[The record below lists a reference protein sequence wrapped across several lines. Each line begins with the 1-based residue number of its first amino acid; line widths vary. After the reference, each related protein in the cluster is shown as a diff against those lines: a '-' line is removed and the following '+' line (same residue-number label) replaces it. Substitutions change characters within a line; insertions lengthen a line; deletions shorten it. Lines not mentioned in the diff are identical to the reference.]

1 MTIDNRH
8 ASGETA
14 LRIIEALPDILIAV
28 DRQTHIQYINRAPA
42 GVALESALGRSV
54 TDYVAEVDR
63 EAVCAV
69 IQGVFA
75 TGRPDTYEMAIHG
88 QSGEVTTYATR
99 LTPIWQEGVVEQ
111 VLLRNEDIA
120 QHKQTAKPL
129 QESERQARIIFMTSM
144 DAIMLATPTGRVLAA
159 NPAGCAIFGRD
170 EAEMQQLDRTALVD
184 MTDPRLAP
192 ALAERART
200 GHFRGELTFIRKDGS
215 KFPGEITST
224 RFEDE
229 VGNCRTSL
237 FIHDVTERKR
247 AEEQRTYLATV
258 LANVP
263 DAIISLDN
271 QSRIRSWNVHAEK
284 MYGWAADE
292 VMGRAIDE
300 VCQSRFIGTTAEE
313 VQAELV
319 ANGTWGGEIKQTR
332 KDGQTIFV
340 RVNSTAL
347 RDTGG
352 ALIGSVLINSDITE
366 RRQAEDEL
374 QASMARFSALFETMT
389 QGVIYH
395 DSEGNITLANR
406 AAEQILGMSLDEL
419 QGLTSRDPRWQAI
432 REDGSAFPGDQH
444 PSMVAMRTGQVVSDV
459 LMGFYHP
466 LKAEQ
471 RWIRTAAVP
480 EFEPGANKP
489 FRVFATF
496 DDITE
501 RRRAERTV
509 AESERR
515 YREAIGALGAI
526 PYSLSYA
533 TDRYDFLPPEAEK
546 LTGYPAAALSPAF
559 IASLGLDA
567 IPMGQLAGLSVDEA
581 IMRSR
586 KDGALWQCDY
596 HLINRAGNACWISDN
611 AVQVLDEQ
619 GIPKGAIG
627 SLLDITE
634 RKQAETVL
642 RASEERYRQLA
653 EDLEQRVLERTAELR
668 TQRDFA
674 RQVMDALGQGL
685 LVIDAQHRLEYIN
698 PFMARTLGML
708 PSALIGRLVD
718 ELIFADDLPI
728 VHSMPHKFK
737 PEEEYQYELRMK
749 TASGRAMPTLVSSSP
764 RWHDGR
770 VTGRIAVITDLT
782 QVKKIESDL
791 RQSRDELSV
800 TNLALER
807 ASRMKDEF
815 LASMSHELR
824 TPLTGILG
832 LSEALQMQSIGPL
845 NERQLR
851 GIESIW
857 DSGQHLLELI
867 NDILD
872 LSKLESTQFE
882 LEIAEC
888 EVDEICSASL
898 ALVKGMAQ
906 QKRQQVDFTMF
917 PGAMKLYAD
926 PRRLKQMLVNLL
938 SNAVK
943 FTPAHGTVGLR
954 VQGDAARQVVGFV
967 VWDKGIGIAPE
978 SLPRLFQ
985 PFTQLDSNL
994 SREFP
999 GTGLGLALVQRMA
1012 QLHKGTIHAAS
1023 TPGMGSTFTLTL
1035 PWPQSQAEDAMTN
1048 VAVTS
1053 ASARLPAAPVP
1064 NPTSHNVTILL
1075 AEDSPVTAEAVT
1087 DLLSFE
1093 GFTVVVAGNGL
1104 EAVQKA
1110 DELLPALILMDI
1122 QMPLMDGFQAIER
1135 IRADS
1140 RRAVAQ
1146 VPIIALTAQAMHGDA
1161 QRCLAA
1167 GANDYVSKPFRLA
1180 QILESIHRQLPD
1192 GGQTL

>member
-1 MTIDNRH
+1 LTIPATKGDAMTIDNRH

-14 LRIIEALPDILIAV
+14 LRIIEALPNILIAV

-42 GVALESALGRSV
+42 GVALDSALGRSV

-88 QSGEVTTYATR
+88 QSGEVTSYATR
-99 LTPIWQEGVVEQ
+99 LTPIWREGVVEQ
-111 VLLRNEDIA
+111 VLLLNEDIA
-120 QHKQTAKPL
+120 QQKQTAKSL
-129 QESERQARIIFMTSM
+129 QESERQARILFMTSM

-184 MTDPRLAP
+184 VTDPRLAP

-215 KFPGEITST
+215 KFPGEVTSA

-263 DAIISLDN
+263 DAIISLDG
-271 QSRIRSWNVHAEK
+271 QSRIRSWNAHAEK
-284 MYGWAADE
+284 MYGWTADE

-300 VCQSRFIGTTAEE
+300 VCQSRYIGTTFDE
-313 VQAELV
+313 VQAEFV
-319 ANGTWGGEIKQTR
+319 ANGTWGGEVKQKR

-340 RVNSTAL
+340 QVNSAAI
-347 RDTGG
+347 RDATG
-352 ALIGSVLINSDITE
+352 ALAGAVTINSDVTE
-366 RRQAEDEL
+366 RRQ
-374 QASMARFSALFETMT
+374 
-389 QGVIYH
+389 
-395 DSEGNITLANR
+395 SEQTLAKTEALYR
-406 AAEQILGMSLDEL
+406 
-419 QGLTSRDPRWQAI
+419 QAI
-432 REDGSAFPGDQH
+432 SATK
-444 PSMVAMRTGQVVSDV
+444 S
-459 LMGFYHP
+459 
-466 LKAEQ
+466 
-471 RWIRTAAVP
+471 
-480 EFEPGANKP
+480 
-489 FRVFATF
+489 
-496 DDITE
+496 
-501 RRRAERTV
+501 
-509 AESERR
+509 
-515 YREAIGALGAI
+515 I
-526 PYSLSYA
+526 PYQLDYGNE
-533 TDRYDFLPPEAEK
+533 RYTFGGPDIER
-546 LTGYPAAALSPAF
+546 LTGYAPFEMTPTLF
-559 IASLGLDA
+559 NSLIVTAIPRGVLAGVPLLDA
-567 IPMGQLAGLSVDEA
+567 IDRTRLGET
-581 IMRSR
+581 
-586 KDGALWQCDY
+586 DGSWQCDY
-596 HLINRAGNACWISDN
+596 CIRTHSGEERWLFDASIQ
-611 AVQVLDEQ
+611 VQDEQ
-619 GIPKGAIG
+619 GQITGAIG
-627 SLLDITE
+627 ILQDITE
-634 RKQAETVL
+634 RKQAEAVL
-642 RASEERYRQLA
+642 HASEERYRQLA
-653 EDLEQRVLERTAELR
+653 RELEHRVQERTVELQ

-698 PFMARTLGML
+698 PFIARELGML

-718 ELIFADDLPI
+718 ELIVADDLPI
-728 VHSMPHKFK
+728 VHSMPHRFK

-749 TASGRAMPTLVSSSP
+749 TASGQAIPTLVSSSP
-764 RWHDGR
+764 RWHNGK

-782 QVKKIESDL
+782 QVKMIESEL

-807 ASRMKDEF
+807 ALRMKDEF

-888 EVDEICSASL
+888 DVDEICSASL

-906 QKRQQVDFTMF
+906 QKRQQIDFTKP
-917 PGAMKLYAD
+917 PGVMRLYAD

-943 FTPAHGTVGLR
+943 FTPVHGAVGLR
-954 VQGDAARQVVGFV
+954 VQGDAARQVVEFV

-1012 QLHKGTIHAAS
+1012 ELHKGTIHASS
-1023 TPGMGSTFTLTL
+1023 TPGIGSTFTLTL
-1035 PWPQSQAEDAMTN
+1035 PWPQPKADD
-1048 VAVTS
+1048 AVTNEAITN
-1053 ASARLPAAPVP
+1053 ASVQLPAAPAP
-1064 NPTSHNVTILL
+1064 DRTSHNVTILL

-1087 DLLSFE
+1087 DLLSYE
-1093 GFTVVVAGNGL
+1093 GFTVVVAANGL

-1110 DELLPALILMDI
+1110 GELLPALILMDI
-1122 QMPLMDGFQAIER
+1122 QMPLMDGFQAIAR

>member
-14 LRIIEALPDILIAV
+14 LRIIEALPDILITV

-42 GVALESALGRSV
+42 GVALGSALGRSV

-88 QSGEVTTYATR
+88 QRGEVTTYATR
-99 LTPIWQEGVVEQ
+99 LTPIWREEIVEQ

-144 DAIMLATPTGRVLAA
+144 DAIMLTTPTGRVLAA

-292 VMGRAIDE
+292 VMGRTIDE
-300 VCQSRFIGTTAEE
+300 VCQSRYIGTAADE
-313 VQAELV
+313 VQSELV
-319 ANGTWGGEIKQTR
+319 ANGTWGGEVKQKR
-332 KDGQTIFV
+332 KDGQTIYV
-340 RVNSTAL
+340 QVNSAAI
-347 RDTGG
+347 RDATG
-352 ALIGSVLINSDITE
+352 ALAGTVTINSDVTE
-366 RRQAEDEL
+366 RRK
-374 QASMARFSALFETMT
+374 
-389 QGVIYH
+389 
-395 DSEGNITLANR
+395 SEQTLAKTEALYR
-406 AAEQILGMSLDEL
+406 
-419 QGLTSRDPRWQAI
+419 QAI
-432 REDGSAFPGDQH
+432 SATQSIPYQLDYGEERYSFMGPDIE
-444 PSMVAMRTGQVVSDV
+444 RLTGYAPFEMTPTLFDSLIV
-459 LMGFYHP
+459 
-466 LKAEQ
+466 
-471 RWIRTAAVP
+471 AAVP
-480 EFEPGANKP
+480 
-489 FRVFATF
+489 R
-496 DDITE
+496 
-501 RRRAERTV
+501 
-509 AESERR
+509 
-515 YREAIGALGAI
+515 GALTGVPLPDAV
-526 PYSLSYA
+526 
-533 TDRYDFLPPEAEK
+533 DR
-546 LTGYPAAALSPAF
+546 TR
-559 IASLGLDA
+559 LGETV
-567 IPMGQLAGLSVDEA
+567 GS
-581 IMRSR
+581 
-586 KDGALWQCDY
+586 WQCDY
-596 HLINRAGNACWISDN
+596 CIRTHTGEERWLFDASIQ
-611 AVQVLDEQ
+611 VQDEQ
-619 GIPKGAIG
+619 GRITGSIG
-627 SLLDITE
+627 ILQDITE

-642 RASEERYRQLA
+642 YASEERYRQLA
-653 EDLEQRVLERTAELR
+653 RELEKRVQERTAELQ

-698 PFMARTLGML
+698 PFMAHKIGVLQ
-708 PSALIGRLVD
+708 SALNGRLVD
-718 ELIFADDLPI
+718 ELIIADDLPL

-749 TASGRAMPTLVSSSP
+749 TASGQAMPALVSSSP
-764 RWHDGR
+764 RWHDGK

-782 QVKKIESDL
+782 QVKIIESEL

-807 ASRMKDEF
+807 ALRMKDEF

-888 EVDEICSASL
+888 DVDEICSASL

-906 QKRQQVDFTMF
+906 QKRQQIDFTT
-917 PGAMKLYAD
+917 PPRGDKTVRRSASPETNVGQPAQQRGKIHAR
-926 PRRLKQMLVNLL
+926 PRR
-938 SNAVK
+938 SR
-943 FTPAHGTVGLR
+943 PAR
-954 VQGDAARQVVGFV
+954 
-967 VWDKGIGIAPE
+967 
-978 SLPRLFQ
+978 
-985 PFTQLDSNL
+985 
-994 SREFP
+994 P
-999 GTGLGLALVQRMA
+999 GGC
-1012 QLHKGTIHAAS
+1012 
-1023 TPGMGSTFTLTL
+1023 
-1035 PWPQSQAEDAMTN
+1035 
-1048 VAVTS
+1048 
-1053 ASARLPAAPVP
+1053 
-1064 NPTSHNVTILL
+1064 
-1075 AEDSPVTAEAVT
+1075 
-1087 DLLSFE
+1087 
-1093 GFTVVVAGNGL
+1093 
-1104 EAVQKA
+1104 
-1110 DELLPALILMDI
+1110 
-1122 QMPLMDGFQAIER
+1122 
-1135 IRADS
+1135 RATS
-1140 RRAVAQ
+1140 RRVCR
-1146 VPIIALTAQAMHGDA
+1146 MG
-1161 QRCLAA
+1161 
-1167 GANDYVSKPFRLA
+1167 
-1180 QILESIHRQLPD
+1180 
-1192 GGQTL
+1192 